1 MNDHGQK
8 HIIEI
13 ERASPSRGTGF
24 MTESE
29 LEYLR
34 RRTAEEL
41 DIADRTPVAV
51 AAEVHRRLAM
61 LYASRVA
68 EMRQVPRLEI
78 VEPMSMPQAVAGP

>member
-1 MNDHGQK
+1 
-8 HIIEI
+8 
-13 ERASPSRGTGF
+13 

-41 DIADRTPVAV
+41 DIADRSPLLV
-51 AAEVHRRLAM
+51 AADVHRRLAM

-68 EMRQVPRLEI
+68 ELRESPALALAVAERDFIEPDLI
-78 VEPMSMPQAVAGP
+78 EPMIIPQAAAAPR

>member
-1 MNDHGQK
+1 
-8 HIIEI
+8 
-13 ERASPSRGTGF
+13 

-41 DIADRTPVAV
+41 DIAERSNVLV

-61 LYASRVA
+61 LYATRVA
-68 EMRQVPRLEI
+68 EMRHVPHLEI
-78 VEPMSMPQAVAGP
+78 VETMAEPVMEPMIMLQPSAGSR

>member
-1 MNDHGQK
+1 
-8 HIIEI
+8 
-13 ERASPSRGTGF
+13 

-41 DIADRTPVAV
+41 DIADRSPLLV
-51 AAEVHRRLAM
+51 AADVHRRLAM

-68 EMRQVPRLEI
+68 ELRGTPLIAIAKQDG
-78 VEPMSMPQAVAGP
+78 VEPDLIEPMIMPQAAAAVPR

>member
-1 MNDHGQK
+1 
-8 HIIEI
+8 
-13 ERASPSRGTGF
+13 
-24 MTESE
+24 MTETE

-41 DIADRTPVAV
+41 DIADHSHVAV

-68 EMRQVPRLEI
+68 EMRLFPELEEMPEFEQAPDAEQLPDLEI
-78 VEPMSMPQAVAGP
+78 VDPMIMSHAAAGPRSAA

>member
-1 MNDHGQK
+1 
-8 HIIEI
+8 
-13 ERASPSRGTGF
+13 

-41 DIADRTPVAV
+41 DIAESSNVLV
-51 AAEVHRRLAM
+51 AADAHRRLAM

-68 EMRQVPRLEI
+68 EMRQVPHVEVVEPEI
-78 VEPMSMPQAVAGP
+78 VEPMAMPQMSAGPG

>member
-1 MNDHGQK
+1 
-8 HIIEI
+8 
-13 ERASPSRGTGF
+13 

-41 DIADRTPVAV
+41 DIADRSPVLV
-51 AAEVHRRLAM
+51 AADVHRRLAM

-68 EMRQVPRLEI
+68 ELRDTPPLAIARQDGIEPDLI
-78 VEPMSMPQAVAGP
+78 EPMIRPQAAAAAPR

>member
-1 MNDHGQK
+1 
-8 HIIEI
+8 
-13 ERASPSRGTGF
+13 

-41 DIADRTPVAV
+41 DIADHSHVAV

-68 EMRQVPRLEI
+68 EMRSSPWPEVA
-78 VEPMSMPQAVAGP
+78 EPMVMPQPSVMMR

>member
-1 MNDHGQK
+1 
-8 HIIEI
+8 
-13 ERASPSRGTGF
+13 

-41 DIADRTPVAV
+41 DMADRTPVVV
-51 AAEVHRRLAM
+51 AADAHRRLAM

-68 EMRQVPRLEI
+68 EMRQVPHLEL
-78 VEPMSMPQAVAGP
+78 VEPMIMPQAAAGP